1 MLNGNVLFLVRPVPH
16 LRPYNPVGARRHI
29 PVGDDITGIL
39 STVVGFIKQGEDDNP
54 QLEALTK
61 EIEALAASGE
71 DPTPERLNAL
81 VKDISARSDRIQEV
95 DLSGGETEE
104 T

>member
-1 MLNGNVLFLVRPVPH
+1 MLLTI
-16 LRPYNPVGARRHI
+16 ARLLGSLI
-29 PVGDDITGIL
+29 PIASARGVGDDITGIL

-81 VKDISARSDRIQEV
+81 VKDISDRSERIQDV